1 MSSDRLARLAQRMA
15 LATLALTVL
24 MLVLNAAAWLV
35 PGLAGSD
42 GAGLAFSLS
51 NSLLAQAAVDPQHFP
66 WWQQL
71 GAVLLSSVPLL
82 VLTYGL
88 MHLRALF
95 GGYARGEYFA
105 PTAASHMEATGRS
118 VAYWVLANTLCEPL
132 LSAWTTMNAPVGQRF
147 VSVSIESSAIVALF
161 LAGCVIVIARVLSR
175 ASELD
180 RENRQFV

>member
-1 MSSDRLARLAQRMA
+1 MA
-15 LATLALTVL
+15 GTD
-24 MLVLNAAAWLV
+24 
-35 PGLAGSD
+35 D

-51 NSLLAQAAVDPQHFP
+51 NSLLTQAAVDPRSFP

-71 GAVLLSSVPLL
+71 GAVVLSSVPLL

-88 MHLRALF
+88 MNLRALF

-105 PTAASHMEATGRS
+105 PAAASHMEATGRS
-118 VAYWVLANTLCEPL
+118 VAYWVLANTVCEPL
-132 LSAWTTMNAPVGQRF
+132 LSAWVTMNAPAGERF
-147 VSVSIESSAIVALF
+147 VSISIESSAIVALF

-180 RENRQFV
+180 HENRQFI